1 LKNKLDG
8 DRPALLRGPLL
19 IVRDELTIAA
29 RGYRDFRAR
38 GFYIAALSQ

>member
-8 DRPALLRGPLL
+8 DRGPLRRGLLL

-38 GFYIAALSQ
+38 GFYTAALSQ